1 MSGAEC
7 YICGQEIPK
16 DVPYYCIERIVYR
29 KLDGSCWNDEIQS
42 TPMPTAVLVACES
55 CTARLSAGLIS
66 HSGEPYELLIIEE
79 ERLAE
84 CLDDLSHGREVIPE
98 AQSCSICEKDIEVGS
113 TYMRI
118 HLCSEVMCENGSV
131 KPLGVTT
138 IAIMCDK
145 CAEIARRHIG

>member
-7 YICGQEIPK
+7 YICEQQIPK

-42 TPMPTAVLVACES
+42 TPMPAAVLVACEG
-55 CTARLSAGLIS
+55 CMARLSAGFIS

-79 ERLAE
+79 DRLTE
-84 CLDDLSHGREVIPE
+84 CLDDLSHGREVIPD
-98 AQSCSICEKDIEVGS
+98 AQSCSICEEDIEVGS

-118 HLCSEVMCENGSV
+118 HLSSEVMCENDSV
-131 KPLGVTT
+131 KPLSVTT

-145 CAEIARRHIG
+145 CAEIARRLIE

>member
-7 YICGQEIPK
+7 YICEQQIPK
-16 DVPYYCIERIVYR
+16 DVPYYSIARIVYH

-42 TPMPTAVLVACES
+42 MPMPTAVLVACEG
-55 CTARLSAGLIS
+55 CMARLSAGLIS
-66 HSGEPYELLIIEE
+66 HNGEPYELLIIEE
-79 ERLAE
+79 DRLAE
-84 CLDDLSHGREVIPE
+84 CLDDLSHGREVIPD

-118 HLCSEVMCENGSV
+118 LLSSEVMCENNSV
-131 KPLGVTT
+131 KPLSVTT

-145 CAEIARRHIG
+145 CSEIARRLIE